1 MSLKDYC
8 SIKGLKLS
16 SRSRSTLQIIDYK
29 VDLANYLA
37 SVMVMSPI
45 LEIFRN
51 NGGGVVQK
59 AQDIYE
65 YHWEEFGN
73 AMASV
78 NPILRK
84 QVYNLAKQEE
94 LFTYGEEQKFWK
106 CVSEAAL

>member
-1 MSLKDYC
+1 MSLKNYC

-16 SRSRSTLQIIDYK
+16 SRSQSTLKIIEYK

-37 SVMVMSPI
+37 GVMIASPI
-45 LEIFRN
+45 LEIFRTQ
-51 NGGGVVQK
+51 GGGVVQK

-65 YHWEEFGN
+65 YHWDEFGN

-78 NPILRK
+78 NPVLRK